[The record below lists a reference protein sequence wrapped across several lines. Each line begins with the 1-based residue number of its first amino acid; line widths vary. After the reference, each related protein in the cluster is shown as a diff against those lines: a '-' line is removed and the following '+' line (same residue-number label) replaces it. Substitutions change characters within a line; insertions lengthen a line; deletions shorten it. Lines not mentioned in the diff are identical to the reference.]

1 MLLKYYQ
8 KLDDAISYLLSSTAN
23 EGVLLKKAFK
33 RKPIF
38 LVDIGANQGN
48 FIDFVNKNLLLK
60 KIYCF
65 EPIREL
71 SEKIKKKYNQKKI
84 YISNLALSNKTGKK
98 IFYQYVITST
108 SSLYKQND
116 TYKSLKNL
124 KKTFKVKT
132 DKFDKIFNKKQKID
146 ICKIDVQ
153 GEDYN
158 VLLGMK
164 KNLQNK
170 NIKFLKVEL
179 SFINFYQN
187 TSSNFYKIL
196 HYLEKFNY
204 KMVSISKIKFKDN
217 KLIFIDA
224 YFQYKK

>member
-8 KLDDAISYLLSSTAN
+8 KLDDAMSYLLASTAN
-23 EGVLLKKAFK
+23 EGGLLKKVFK
-33 RKPIF
+33 KKPIF
-38 LVDIGANQGN
+38 LVDIGANEGS
-48 FIDFVNKNLLLK
+48 FIDFIDKNLLLN

-65 EPIREL
+65 EPITEL
-71 SEKIKKKYNQKKI
+71 SEKIKKKYNQKNI
-84 YISNLALSNKTGKK
+84 YISNLALSDKAGKK
-98 IFYQYVITST
+98 IFYQYAITST
-108 SSLYKQND
+108 SSLYKQNN
-116 TYKSLKNL
+116 TYKSLKDL
-124 KKTFKVKT
+124 KKTFKVET
-132 DKFDKIFNKKQKID
+132 NRFDKIFNKKQKID

-170 NIKFLKVEL
+170 NIKLLKVEL

-187 TSSNFYKIL
+187 TSANFYKIL

-204 KMVSISKIKFKDN
+204 RIISISKIKFKDN
-217 KLIFIDA
+217 KLIFVDA

>member
-8 KLDDAISYLLSSTAN
+8 KLDDTISYLLASTAN
-23 EGVLLKKAFK
+23 EGKLLKKIFK
-33 RKPIF
+33 KKPII
-38 LVDIGANQGN
+38 LVDIGSNEGSY
-48 FIDFVNKNLLLK
+48 IDLVDNNLSLK

-71 SEKIKKKYNQKKI
+71 TEKIKKKYSLQKI
-84 YISNLALSNKTGKK
+84 HISNLALSNKAKK
-98 IFYQYVITST
+98 TTFYQYAITST
-108 SSLYKQND
+108 SSLYKQNN

-124 KKTFKVKT
+124 KKTFKVET

-164 KNLQNK
+164 KNLKNK
-170 NIKFLKVEL
+170 NIKLLKVEL
-179 SFINFYQN
+179 SFINFYEK
-187 TSSNFYKIL
+187 TGENFYKII
-196 HYLEKFNY
+196 HFLEKFRY
-204 KMVSISKIKFKDN
+204 RMISISKIKFKDD

-224 YFQYKK
+224 YFQLK